1 MKIKRILNNNA
12 VIVGMGNEE
21 QIVMGAG
28 IGFQKTKNDPV
39 DRSRI
44 EKVFVMQDDSKYQKW
59 EQILTTLPE
68 EHIQVSEE
76 LISHAENELGVVLH
90 EHIHIALTDH
100 LSFAI
105 ERLAKGMVIQN
116 TLLNEIKILYAK
128 EFQIAC
134 LAQALIREKI
144 GIEIPEDEVGYIALH
159 IHTARMNAG
168 DMAKTL
174 DITTMIKDI
183 IGVIEQEW
191 SIRIS
196 EDSVAYERLITYLR
210 FAVQRASAGEKLH
223 ELEPDMVQIIKQK
236 YRQSFACAL
245 KIGAFIKEEY
255 DLEFPEAEL
264 AYISMHI
271 QRIYSRFV
279 MMQGDDLICENG
291 AW

>member
-12 VIVGMGNEE
+12 VVVNDGNEE

-39 DRSRI
+39 DQSRI
-44 EKVFVMQDDSKYQKW
+44 EKVFVMKDESKYQKF

-68 EHIQVSEE
+68 EHIQVAEE
-76 LISHAENELGVVLH
+76 LISHAERELGVVLH

-116 TLLNEIKILYAK
+116 TLLNEIKVLYAK
-128 EFQIAC
+128 EFQIAR
-134 LAQALIREKI
+134 LAQTLIQEKI

-159 IHTARMNAG
+159 IHTARINAG

-174 DITTMIKDI
+174 DITTMIRDI
-183 IGVIEQEW
+183 IDEIEQELN
-191 SIRIS
+191 IRIS
-196 EDSVAYERLITYLR
+196 DETVSYERLVTFLR
-210 FAVQRASAGEKLH
+210 FAIQRSSTGEAFH
-223 ELEPDMVQIIKQK
+223 EMEPDMVQIIKNK
-236 YRQSFACAL
+236 YRRSFACAQ
-245 KIGAFIKEEY
+245 KIGEFVSEEY
-255 DLEFPEAEL
+255 EFEFPEAEL

-279 MMQGDDLICENG
+279 VPLDGSLLGEDD
-291 AW
+291 A